1 MELLIYVGQAIQ
13 AAWDHA
19 YIHPAKDY
27 SCHLL
32 SDTDEL
38 RNSALTKE
46 PMILRF
52 GDFGVAMQKLAIDML
67 LGT

>member
-1 MELLIYVGQAIQ
+1 MELLVHVGQAAL

-19 YIHPAKDY
+19 YIHSATDY
-27 SCHLL
+27 SYHLL

-46 PMILRF
+46 PMIPRF
-52 GDFGVAMQKLAIDML
+52 GDVGVAMQKFAMDML